1 MLMVI
6 ADTNRM
12 PRGSRP
18 WRMRRDVV
26 LAIVALMRQWPR
38 SGWRALRFDEDED

>member
-26 LAIVALMRQWPR
+26 LAIVALMRQWAPF
-38 SGWRALRFDEDED
+38 GLARAEVR